1 MPIEQLSADLRDSGS
16 QPDQHDTARHNFLWK
31 LMGSYIP
38 AEKSAVEASFV
49 SALEYTIARSRFNF
63 DKFSAYLA
71 TSYSV
76 RNRLIELF
84 NDTQEHFIG
93 QKAKQVYYVSIEF
106 LVGRFLRNALL
117 NLELEDLYRDALGEL
132 GVSLDELYN
141 EEYDPGLGNG
151 GLGRLAACFMDS
163 LATLNYPGWGYGL
176 MYSFGMFKQTIAEDG
191 SQHEIPDYWLNH
203 GDPWRV
209 KKTTVVH
216 PVSFYGYCEGAR
228 WRPGMTVLAVA
239 NDFLIPGFATDN
251 TLALRLWSS
260 KPSAEIDEEKFR
272 FGDYYEAIEMKQR
285 CENLTSVLYPNDNT
299 DEGKEMR
306 LMQEYFMSSATLQDI
321 IRRLK
326 EHQEARVE
334 DLPKYAA
341 VQLNDT
347 HPAIMVAELLRIL
360 MDQEGW
366 SFSRSYKL
374 CTQVFSYTCHTL
386 MPEALEKWAVP
397 LFEKVLPR
405 HLQVIYQLN
414 QTFLELLRYQYHA
427 SDEVIR
433 DLSIV
438 EEGSPKRIRM
448 ANLAVIGSHTVNGV
462 AAIHSRLMTECV
474 FKSFNTIWPGK
485 FQNKTNGVTIRR
497 WLHHCNPGLSGLITQ
512 VVHSQEWALTAEGLT
527 ELTRMV
533 GNETFE
539 RLWLGVKCSC
549 KQRLAEWVQE
559 HMHVELSPETQ
570 IFDIQVKRIHEYKR
584 QALNIFSVIDRYLQ
598 IVDGKTDGMF
608 PRATMIGGKAA
619 PGYFFAK
626 KLIKLI
632 NNVSRVVNS
641 DPKAAGLLQV
651 LYLPNY
657 NVSLA
662 EIIIPGSD
670 INQQISTAGTEAS
683 GTSNMKFA
691 FNSSLIVGTWD
702 GANIEIGEAAGTENV
717 FFFGA
722 KADAVGG
729 LRATASQRELNP
741 RLKKVFDAIRSGM
754 FGDPGEYECIWKS
767 VENGDHY
774 LVNVDFQD
782 YIDTQMRVDLE
793 YRDQAKWVKKC
804 IIQTANMGRFS
815 SDRTITEYAEQIW
828 RIEPK
833 PLPPT
838 GIEVTPGLPLPR
850 VGSGER
856 VGSWTR
862 RHQVA
867 AGPPPTQRSPKPPK
881 LPQKAE
887 QAKEEEDEGIEIEEP

>member
-1 MPIEQLSADLRDSGS
+1 M
-16 QPDQHDTARHNFLWK
+16 HN
-31 LMGSYIP
+31 YIP
-38 AEKSAVEASFV
+38 AEKGAIQASFV

-71 TSYSV
+71 VSYSV

-84 NDTQEHFIG
+84 NDTQEYFIA

-117 NLELEDLYRDALGEL
+117 NLELEDVYREALEEL
-132 GVSLDELYN
+132 GISIDELYN

-176 MYSFGMFKQTIAEDG
+176 MYSFGMFKQTIDADG

-209 KKTTVVH
+209 QKPTVTH
-216 PVSFYGYCEGAR
+216 PVSFYGVVEGNK
-228 WRPGMTVLAVA
+228 WHPSMTVLAVA

-251 TLALRLWSS
+251 TIGLRLWSS

-272 FGDYYEAIEMKQR
+272 YGDYYEAIEMKQR

-326 EHQEARVE
+326 NHQKASIRE
-334 DLPKYAA
+334 LPTYAA

-347 HPAIMVAELLRIL
+347 HPAVMVAELLRIL
-360 MDQEGW
+360 LDEEGLT
-366 SFSRSYKL
+366 FSESYEI

-386 MPEALEKWAVP
+386 MPEALEKWNVS

-405 HLQVIYQLN
+405 HLQIIYQLN
-414 QTFLELLRYQYHA
+414 QTFVERLRYQFHA
-427 SDEVIR
+427 SEEVVR

-438 EEGSPKRIRM
+438 EESYQKMIRM

-462 AAIHSRLMTECV
+462 AAIHSELMKQYV
-474 FKSFNTIWPGK
+474 FKNFNSIWPDK

-497 WLHHCNPGLSGLITQ
+497 WLHHCNPGLSALITQ
-512 VVHSQEWALTAEGLT
+512 VVKSQSWALTTEGLT
-527 ELTRMV
+527 DLIRMTED
-533 GNETFE
+533 ETF
-539 RLWLGVKCSC
+539 LSQWLAVKYSC
-549 KQRLAEWVQE
+549 KQRLAELISE
-559 HMHVELSPETQ
+559 HMHIDLNAETQ
-570 IFDIQVKRIHEYKR
+570 MFDVQVKRIHEYKR
-584 QALNIFSVIDRYLQ
+584 QALNIFSVIDRHSQ
-598 IVDGKTDGMF
+598 ICNGKTKGLY
-608 PRATMIGGKAA
+608 PRATLIGGKAA

-632 NNVSRVVNS
+632 NNVARVVNN
-641 DPKAAGLLQV
+641 DPKAQGLLQV
-651 LYLPNY
+651 LYVPNY

-722 KADAVGG
+722 KADAVDQ
-729 LRATASQRELNP
+729 LRATASKRSPNP
-741 RLKKVFDAIRSGM
+741 RLKRVFDTIKSGL
-754 FGDPGEYECIWKS
+754 FGDPKEYECIWQS

-782 YIDTQMRVDLE
+782 YIDTQFKVDLA
-793 YRDQAKWVKKC
+793 YRDQQEWVKKC

-833 PLPPT
+833 PLPAI
-838 GIEVTPGLPLPR
+838 GVDQVPGVPAPK
-850 VGSGER
+850 VSSGER

-867 AGPPPTQRSPKPPK
+867 ALEAGVQPDSVGSGRNASPGIPKPPTAIRLTK
-881 LPQKAE
+881 V
-887 QAKEEEDEGIEIEEP
+887 QAPPKVPEPDSEEDEGIEIEEP